1 MITILSSK
9 TDVIGGYDYT
19 VRLGEYLRQK
29 SASSS
34 GSRRAFWREYSN
46 WEAVKIALSSSSADN
61 YFWLGSEEFATE
73 PDFEIS
79 REVIEVEWKQLLDSF
94 SNFVN
99 SFLELCKNNFK
110 ISEIS
115 KCRLCGGGMQL
126 WCLQQRVQSAFE
138 QYSRIEIS

>member
-9 TDVIGGYDYT
+9 TDLIGGYDYT

-34 GSRRAFWREYSN
+34 GSLRAFWKEYSN

-79 REVIEVEWKQLLDSF
+79 REVI
-94 SNFVN
+94 
-99 SFLELCKNNFK
+99 
-110 ISEIS
+110 
-115 KCRLCGGGMQL
+115 G
-126 WCLQQRVQSAFE
+126 CLQQRVQSAFE